1 MDRVPLELIT
11 IVAETVLEDTL
22 TRGLLERGA
31 TGYTVTASRGRG
43 SRGVRSGDVPGEGV
57 RIEVIVARP
66 LADEILGWINRQ
78 YFPHYAVIAWST
90 RVEVV
95 RGDKYVTP

>member
-11 IVAETVLEDTL
+11 IVAETVLEDVL

-31 TGYTVTASRGRG
+31 TGYTVTSSRGRG
-43 SRGVRSGDVPGEGV
+43 SRGVRSGHIPGEGI
-57 RIEVIVARP
+57 RIEVIVGP
-66 LADEILGWINRQ
+66 GLGDVILDWVSRQ

-90 RVEVV
+90 RAEVV
-95 RGDKYVTP
+95 RGDKYVTS

>member
-43 SRGVRSGDVPGEGV
+43 SRGVRTGEVPGEGI
-57 RIEVIVARP
+57 RIEVIVGSA
-66 LADEILGWINRQ
+66 LADDILGWINRQ
-78 YFPHYAVIAWST
+78 YFPHYAVIAWAA

-95 RGDKYVTP
+95 RGDKYVAP

>member
-1 MDRVPLELIT
+1 MERVPLELIT

-43 SRGVRSGDVPGEGV
+43 SRGVRSGDVPGEGIRV
-57 RIEVIVARP
+57 EVIVGSD
-66 LADEILGWINRQ
+66 LAEDILGWVNRQ
-78 YFPHYAVIAWST
+78 YFPHYAVIAWTT

-95 RGDKYVTP
+95 RGDKYVTR